1 MRWLRVFTP
10 VTYFCKLLG
19 IHTLAAFLQLEL
31 FRVFEKARAFLGA
44 FFYGF
49 FVRFTYII
57 ANVEIRHASHNEI
70 QLLKLAFFAYWH
82 WAR

>member
-44 FFYGF
+44 FFM
-49 FVRFTYII
+49 
-57 ANVEIRHASHNEI
+57 
-70 QLLKLAFFAYWH
+70 AFLYDL
-82 WAR
+82 RT